1 MNSSVDSECFILIHN
16 ACIKTA
22 NHMNLFIENLQNRDV
37 LNVRILH
44 SVFEVSYMMLGV
56 FMESKCRV
64 KLINFWLEERAVGR
78 RETIFKLSPAGQH
91 LDLPIAT

>member
-22 NHMNLFIENLQNRDV
+22 NHMNSFIENLQNRDL

-44 SVFEVSYMMLGV
+44 SVSFCGQLGV
-56 FMESKCRV
+56 FMERKCRV